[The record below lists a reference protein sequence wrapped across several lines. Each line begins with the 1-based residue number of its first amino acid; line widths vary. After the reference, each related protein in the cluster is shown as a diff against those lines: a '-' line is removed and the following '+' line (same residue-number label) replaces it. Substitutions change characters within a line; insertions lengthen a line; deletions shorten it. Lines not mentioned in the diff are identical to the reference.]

1 MNSIK
6 RTCATC
12 AAFNP
17 SATEDEE
24 ACGNLT
30 FFTEQH
36 RTPQKWHRE
45 PGPTDYCDSHQTHE
59 EDAAQT
65 HEIEVALQFA
75 ESTPEFLTAMS
86 ACLALVESLGMEH
99 PNTTRALQRAM
110 ALAPP
115 SMHDFVAGQVQE
127 MGLTPDADGY
137 TEGGEP
143 VFSLESIAATFDISM
158 EEAKAEMDAMLDD
171 RAGLDLPPA
180 RVNPATV
187 HRTH

>member
-17 SATEDEE
+17 SATEDGD

-36 RTPQKWHRE
+36 GTPQEWHHE
-45 PGPTDYCDSHQTHE
+45 PGPTDYCVSHQTHE

-65 HEIEVALQFA
+65 QEIEVARQFA

-99 PNTTRALQRAM
+99 PDTTRALQRAM

-115 SMHDFVAGQVQE
+115 SMHDFVAAQAHE
-127 MGLTPDADGY
+127 LDLIPEADGY
-137 TEGGEP
+137 TEDGAP
-143 VFSLESIAATFDISM
+143 VFSLQIIAAKLDMSM
-158 EEAKAEMDAMLDD
+158 EEAKAAMDDMLED
-171 RAGLDLPPA
+171 RAALGLPA
-180 RVNPATV
+180 GLVDPATV
-187 HRTH
+187 HRKH